1 MSIISYAQQICSVL
15 DELALPRALVNSQL
29 DRFVAWNPHFLNVL
43 NIREEEIGTVTASEV
58 VYFEGGGVE
67 FGDRLRM
74 IPCSTHPL
82 GGRKSPVYGHAV
94 SLPGGFSFV
103 MLDVDASARQVSQSN
118 LEAAVEQEQNR
129 LYRFLHDRLSP
140 RFMAMA
146 FLTESLAG
154 RLETLQPEAAEDVAN
169 IRRLLGDVL
178 NEMHVL
184 FAPPHGP

>member
-94 SLPGGFSFV
+94 SLPRGV
-103 MLDVDASARQVSQSN
+103 QLCHAR
-118 LEAAVEQEQNR
+118 R
-129 LYRFLHDRLSP
+129 
-140 RFMAMA
+140 
-146 FLTESLAG
+146 G
-154 RLETLQPEAAEDVAN
+154 RVC
-169 IRRLLGDVL
+169 
-178 NEMHVL
+178 
-184 FAPPHGP
+184 